1 MTNMQRI
8 SKHLSTYKINYLTK
22 LFLIFCLSLLISMF
36 FFDFSVLVS
45 EKFKKNFTIVSSTIV
60 TGAICL
66 ISYILFNSY
75 IGKKYS
81 LKIDKLSLGGLNILF
96 DTSRTLYINSVSNYL
111 DSKRTLFRIVP
122 EYDNF
127 SEVFESYFQTYSFFR
142 TEMKILDPKRDKELY
157 DLTNNIL
164 QELNKFLT
172 INQNNYRRW
181 YQKISSD
188 NSTEYPPEGS
198 EKYFY
203 NTPIGEIQEKYYAYK
218 DLLDGFQSINTF
230 FENKVKGP
238 FGVNSDKWDW

>member
-1 MTNMQRI
+1 M
-8 SKHLSTYKINYLTK
+8 SGLINGT
-22 LFLIFCLSLLISMF
+22 
-36 FFDFSVLVS
+36 
-45 EKFKKNFTIVSSTIV
+45 T
-60 TGAICL
+60 
-66 ISYILFNSY
+66 
-75 IGKKYS
+75 S

-127 SEVFESYFQTYSFFR
+127 LEVFESYFQTYSFFR
-142 TEMKILDPKRDKELY
+142 TEMKILDPQRDKELY

-218 DLLDGFQSINTF
+218 DLLEGFLMWF
-230 FENKVKGP
+230 R
-238 FGVNSDKWDW
+238 

>member
-1 MTNMQRI
+1 M
-8 SKHLSTYKINYLTK
+8 
-22 LFLIFCLSLLISMF
+22 
-36 FFDFSVLVS
+36 
-45 EKFKKNFTIVSSTIV
+45 
-60 TGAICL
+60 
-66 ISYILFNSY
+66 
-75 IGKKYS
+75 
-81 LKIDKLSLGGLNILF
+81 KIDKLSLGGLNILF

-142 TEMKILDPKRDKELY
+142 TEMKILDPKRDQELY

-172 INQNNYRRW
+172 INQNNYLRW

-203 NTPIGEIQEKYYAYK
+203 NTPISEIQEKYYAYE
-218 DLLDGFQSINTF
+218 DLLEAFQSINIF
-230 FENKVKGP
+230 FENNVKGP
-238 FGVNSDKWDW
+238 FEVNSEKWDW